1 MIKKELYDN
10 LSFPEGLNNEDVAV
24 SPQLFLRA
32 NRIEY
37 IQSPFYK
44 YVQRSGSIQNSG
56 FNEKRFVIFKTASI
70 CFESIKNYTY
80 IEQEKVIGAIITH
93 QILAI
98 LIYLIIPISDKSQ
111 RIKYINQFCKE
122 FNKLD
127 IDISNNQYVYEYLA
141 HHKITSLLENIEK
154 CDISAIERMIKHA
167 KN

>member
-1 MIKKELYDN
+1 M
-10 LSFPEGLNNEDVAV
+10 
-24 SPQLFLRA
+24 
-32 NRIEY
+32 
-37 IQSPFYK
+37 
-44 YVQRSGSIQNSG
+44 
-56 FNEKRFVIFKTASI
+56 
-70 CFESIKNYTY
+70 
-80 IEQEKVIGAIITH
+80 
-93 QILAI
+93 I

-154 CDISAIERMIKHA
+154 CDVNAIERMIKHA